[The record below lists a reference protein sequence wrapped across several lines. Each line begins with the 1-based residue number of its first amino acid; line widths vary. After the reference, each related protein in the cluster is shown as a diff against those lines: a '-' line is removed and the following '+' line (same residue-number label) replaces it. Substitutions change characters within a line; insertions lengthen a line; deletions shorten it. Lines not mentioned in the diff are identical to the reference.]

1 MKHSETTI
9 SDFLNQIYLMNEE
22 IENTILIGEKVA
34 YIEDAGAV
42 YNQLK
47 SLITPE
53 YLTNE
58 EFEFLRKIAAGWN
71 QTTKEYSNGQAV
83 EVPNDE
89 KSTEDIQKAL
99 KEAIDNLMDDI
110 EDYQQDREGFD
121 GGDGI
126 Y

>member
-1 MKHSETTI
+1 MNHSETTI
-9 SDFLNQIYLMNEE
+9 SDFLNQIELMNEE

-47 SLITPE
+47 SLITPD

-58 EFEFLRKIAAGWN
+58 EFEFLRKIAGGWN
-71 QTTKEYSNGQAV
+71 QTTKEYAKGQSL
-83 EVPNDE
+83 EVPND
-89 KSTEDIQKAL
+89 KISTEDINEAL
-99 KEAIDNLMDDI
+99 KEAIDDLMDDI
-110 EDYQQDREGFD
+110 DDYRQDNEGFD

-126 Y
+126 H

>member
-1 MKHSETTI
+1 
-9 SDFLNQIYLMNEE
+9 MNEE